1 MAASYISVRARLS
14 PHREIRPQRSMS
26 PDWYRRGVK
35 PKCAPT
41 ARDRENRFGSS
52 TVLTFSNRAAFV
64 KPCCIYFA
72 RVTVLYAVG
81 IGRRNI
87 WSGPEAQVLQGP
99 QRVCARGAPKAP
111 YHAVTYTLARGR
123 Q

>member
-1 MAASYISVRARLS
+1 MTASDYV
-14 PHREIRPQRSMS
+14 
-26 PDWYRRGVK
+26 
-35 PKCAPT
+35 PT
-41 ARDRENRFGSS
+41 YPNLPLASNGA
-52 TVLTFSNRAAFV
+52 FSNRAAFV

-99 QRVCARGAPKAP
+99 QRVCARGAPKAS
-111 YHAVTYTLARGR
+111 YCAVTYTLARGR